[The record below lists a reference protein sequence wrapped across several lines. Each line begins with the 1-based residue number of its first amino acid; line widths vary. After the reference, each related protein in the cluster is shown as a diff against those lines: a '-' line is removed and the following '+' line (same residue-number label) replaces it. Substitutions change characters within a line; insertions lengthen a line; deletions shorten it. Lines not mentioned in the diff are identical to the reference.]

1 MTTGAPVDDAFLRA
15 LPKVELHCHLEG
27 SVPAATFLDLSAR
40 HGVKLPTRDPDH
52 VYDFTSFLAFLD
64 LYYLVCE
71 SVRDAAD
78 FERAAYDSLAH
89 GVRTGNLRYRE
100 MFFSP
105 TNHHHV
111 DYPTMVA
118 GLVAGIEAAEADFG
132 VRCRMIADINRRQSP
147 HVAVELVEAVLAHS
161 SPYVIGIGMDDD
173 EDSGPPERFVE
184 AYRVATRG
192 LKRTAHAGEL
202 GSSANVRTS
211 LELLGCDR
219 IDHGY
224 AMVRDADVMQRVR
237 DAGVHVTGAW
247 FVNNFH
253 AGVFT
258 AGTETAAVKIAC
270 RASKRRW
277 VSVRGMIPPLVRA
290 VLQSVLNSMVQNRWK
305 ISIMAAPSRA
315 PPSARRWSTPFTT
328 ASDAVRAAWV
338 ASRSRWAPSVSA
350 SDSQR
355 RTSRRKSSNETCV
368 PCSSSTGTTSPIWLP
383 HRGLAAARAISSAC
397 STPSTPSRAGRRRQ
411 ALCRGG
417 GPDARGV
424 RTRRA
429 RRVHVHASIHPRC
442 DGHRCGAACA
452 GRPHRRPRPS
462 RPATPAASLRACE
475 SGRRARRHSTLAPP
489 RPARR
494 TSGQRTEGV

>member
-147 HVAVELVEAVLAHS
+147 HVAVELVEAVLAHP

-184 AYRVATRG
+184 AYRVATRGG

-258 AGTETAAVKIAC
+258 AGVEPAATPLAAMVRAGLPVSLNTDDPTMIPTDLVAEYGNAATALGLDRAAVVALAANAIDGAWLDDNDKVAL
-270 RASKRRW
+270 RA
-277 VSVRGMIPPLVRA
+277 
-290 VLQSVLNSMVQNRWK
+290 
-305 ISIMAAPSRA
+305 
-315 PPSARRWSTPFTT
+315 
-328 ASDAVRAAWV
+328 
-338 ASRSRWAPSVSA
+338 
-350 SDSQR
+350 
-355 RTSRRKSSNETCV
+355 E
-368 PCSSSTGTTSPIWLP
+368 
-383 HRGLAAARAISSAC
+383 LAAA
-397 STPSTPSRAGRRRQ
+397 
-411 ALCRGG
+411 
-417 GPDARGV
+417 
-424 RTRRA
+424 
-429 RRVHVHASIHPRC
+429 
-442 DGHRCGAACA
+442 
-452 GRPHRRPRPS
+452 
-462 RPATPAASLRACE
+462 AAS
-475 SGRRARRHSTLAPP
+475 
-489 RPARR
+489 
-494 TSGQRTEGV
+494 